1 MKRKI
6 GKSISFITALTM
18 CASIIAPANV
28 VKAEGATGSTSL
40 VGDIAVEHF
49 KGDDGTSDI
58 NNFVKISHP
67 RKPASKMEFDPK
79 KDEETRKKHQNEVFI
94 DGVVDYLGDEVVGEP
109 SLLEGADTP
118 GDRGESYS
126 WAGFAYGDWMYVSTL
141 FNSTES
147 TGRLLGEPVDP
158 EQLDKS
164 YGGDLFTKEPDDTS
178 TGGTPDKVSGSTLTK
193 INVKT
198 GETKIIMSKS
208 KNGIEPSFRNAV
220 EYHDK
225 LYFCGSV
232 NHLPAIY
239 EVDPKTDAFQC
250 VYQDPSIRNHP
261 GGPGAAYQESLAKE
275 ICPTIRGLTVFKDY
289 LVISTVGTDGNPY
302 IAVSQDPTAG
312 FTTIAKTW
320 EDVDNKI
327 PGELLGYP
335 ACKIPDSIMGGSIW
349 EMVEFNGSLYV
360 AICTG
365 TPDNAP
371 TSHTVKDNEGNE
383 KKIIDTM
390 QSFALIRGDFNEG
403 TEESPN
409 KVSDAGAWTWTPV
422 IGDTQKDGARY
433 TFGIDPERT
442 RASACNMVVYND
454 HLYIGEYND
463 TQIAFKNMV
472 NAEMNY
478 LAGNLDQS
486 VSLYRMDKDENIE
499 KVMGDPTEMF
509 PTSLSGIDESG
520 FGRREN
526 QYIWQTKVFDGK
538 LYIGTFDETM
548 ILTPLAQMAADMSNA
563 NNKQLEEKL
572 DVLNSEI
579 DSLASVETKEAGNE
593 TSTYTNDKEDE
604 IPSEDISNDSDIE
617 DILENE
623 VSDNI
628 TTEGNNDDV
637 AFAKKLL
644 DIRNTYETKKEAG
657 LLSDI
662 VAVDDENP
670 YVLLPSSYYDAEP
683 SVNVETPE
691 DLYLALLTLKDL
703 FNGENNYSTKEQL
716 AAFVQYEKL
725 YDEIVSYK
733 NSLDSALP
741 QMMNDSV
748 ALFDESTEQRTQI
761 KDLSGVIQYMKDA
774 ISGFDMYV
782 TEDGINFEQI
792 TRTGMNDPYNQGLR
806 VFAANDD
813 PENSWMCIGSA
824 NPFYGTQIW
833 RMDDGIDVNEHDEKQ
848 IRVKINFVDKQGKE
862 IPRQADK
869 AGEIYVVESQKTIIP
884 EDISIMV
891 PENQQLKNPEKP
903 VDIVYNEETNT
914 YSAEIELASKY
925 IDVQVRFVD
934 SDKPESSNL
943 ISTAPI
949 QTLKSNTTL
958 KINQIESLMPSGY
971 IIADEKAPINI
982 VKNTE
987 GEDIT
992 YSATIPVK
1000 RAYTINVISGDAST
1014 YKTTAGTTVTIKAEK
1029 RLGQDFVNWTSDD
1042 GIEFADATSLETTF
1056 VMPANSVTVT
1066 ANYKEAAI
1074 TYPVTVKNGN
1084 GSGRYE
1090 EGTEVSISADIPEG
1104 KVFDCWETKNG
1115 VEFADKNS
1123 SETTFIMPSYGVTVT
1138 AKFREPLPYYDVVVE
1153 GGEGSGSYEHKS
1165 NVTIKA
1171 NIPDGKVF
1179 DKWISNDN
1187 ITFENEYS
1195 KETTFKMPASS
1206 VTVKATFKDAPK
1218 PGWLFENNNWYY
1230 YDNNLNKLTGWQP
1243 INGDWFY
1250 FYEDGHMASDEF
1262 INNCYLN
1269 KNGYMVYGWQYID
1282 NKWYYFKA
1290 SGFMA
1295 TGWFKDSNNN
1305 WFYFYEDGHMAAGEF
1320 VNNCYLN
1327 NSGYMVYG
1335 WQFIDG
1341 TWYYFKPSGYAA
1353 TGWYKV
1359 NGLWYYFNNK
1369 GEMQTGMSP
1378 DGYLLSA
1385 SGAMPVN
1392 SWVLYDNEWYYA
1404 DNSGR
1409 PVKNTW
1415 KWIGGYCYYFYEDGH
1430 MASDEITPD
1439 GYFVNKD
1446 GHWLQE
1452 KGKAGRIRTAVYNL
1466 FN

>member
-1 MKRKI
+1 MKKKLGR
-6 GKSISFITALTM
+6 SVSFLTALTM
-18 CASIIAPANV
+18 CAGIISPATV
-28 VKAEGATGSTSL
+28 VKAEGTANATSL

-79 KDEETRKKHQNEVFI
+79 KDEETRKKHQDEVFI
-94 DGVVDYLGDEVVGEP
+94 DGVVDYLGNEVVGEP
-109 SLLEGADTP
+109 SLLEDAETP

-147 TGRLLGEPVDP
+147 TGRLLGEPVNP

-164 YGGDLFTKEPDDTS
+164 YGGDLFIKEPDDTS

-275 ICPTIRGLTVFKDY
+275 ICPTIRGLSVFKDY

-320 EDVDNKI
+320 EDVDNKV

-371 TSHTVKDNEGNE
+371 ASHMIEDKDGNQ

-390 QSFALIRGDFNEG
+390 KSFALIRGDFDEG
-403 TEESPN
+403 TEDSPN
-409 KVSDAGAWTWTPV
+409 EVSDASAWTWTPV
-422 IGDTQKDGARY
+422 IGDTEKDGAKY

-442 RASACNMVVYND
+442 RASACNLVVYKD

-472 NAEMNY
+472 NAEMDY
-478 LAGNLDQS
+478 LSGNLDQS

-526 QYIWQTKVFDGK
+526 QYIWQSKVFNGK
-538 LYIGTFDETM
+538 LYLGTFDETM
-548 ILTPLAQMAADMSNA
+548 ILTPLAQMAADMSGK
-563 NNKQLEEKL
+563 NNEELSEKL
-572 DVLNSEI
+572 NDLDSAIDELAADATNVNEEDSIEPPEVYSE
-579 DSLASVETKEAGNE
+579 
-593 TSTYTNDKEDE
+593 ED
-604 IPSEDISNDSDIE
+604 DSDIE
-617 DILENE
+617 L
-623 VSDNI
+623 
-628 TTEGNNDDV
+628 
-637 AFAKKLL
+637 AKKLI
-644 DIRNTYETKKEAG
+644 DIRNTYETQKETG
-657 LLSDI
+657 YLSDI
-662 VAVDDENP
+662 VEVNDENP
-670 YVLLPSSYYDAEP
+670 FIMLPSSYYEAEP
-683 SVNVETPE
+683 AVKVESPE
-691 DLYLALLTLKDL
+691 DLYLALLVIRDL
-703 FNGENNYSTKEQL
+703 FNENSNYTTKEQL
-716 AAFVQYEKL
+716 AAFIQYEKI
-725 YDEIVSYK
+725 YDEITSYSK
-733 NSLDSALP
+733 NELP

-748 ALFDESTEQRTQI
+748 SLFDEDSVQHEKI
-761 KDLSGVIQYMKDA
+761 KDLSGVIKYMKDA

-782 TEDGINFEQI
+782 TDDGINFEQI
-792 TRTGMNDPYNQGLR
+792 TRKGMNDPYNQGLR

-813 PENSWMCIGSA
+813 PDNSWMCIGTA

-833 RMDDGIDVNEHDEKQ
+833 RMDDNIDVNEQDPKQ
-848 IRVKINFVDKQGKE
+848 IRVQINFVDKHGNE

-869 AGEIYVVESQKTIIP
+869 SGEIYVVADQKQILP
-884 EDISIMV
+884 KDISIMV
-891 PENQQLKNPEKP
+891 PEHQQLKNPDLP
-903 VDIVYNEETNT
+903 VDIVYNEDTDT
-914 YSAEIELASKY
+914 YSATVELASKY
-925 IDVQVRFVD
+925 IDVQLRFVD
-934 SDKPESSNL
+934 ADKPESGNL

-949 QTLKSNTTL
+949 KTLKSSTTL
-958 KINQIESLMPSGY
+958 KLGQIESLMPSGY
-971 IIADEKAPINI
+971 IIADKNAEINI
-982 VKNTE
+982 VKNSDGDDT
-987 GEDIT
+987 T

-1000 RAYTINVISGDAST
+1000 RAYTIDVISGDAST
-1014 YKTTAGTTVTIKAEK
+1014 YKTTAGTTVTVKADK
-1029 RLGQDFVNWTSDD
+1029 RRDQDFAGWTSED
-1042 GIEFADATSLETTF
+1042 GVEFADPSALETTF
-1056 VMPANSVTVT
+1056 VMPANNVTIT
-1066 ANYKEAAI
+1066 ANYKEAAV

-1090 EGTEVSISADIPEG
+1090 EGATVTISADIPEG

-1115 VEFADKNS
+1115 VDFADKNS
-1123 SETTFIMPSYGVTVT
+1123 AKTTFTMPSYGVTVT
-1138 AKFREPLPYYDVVVE
+1138 ATFRDPLDYYDVIVE
-1153 GGEGSGSYEHKS
+1153 NGEGSGKYEYKS
-1165 NVTIKA
+1165 KVSIKA
-1171 NIPDGKVF
+1171 TVPEGKVF
-1179 DKWISNDN
+1179 DKWISSDD
-1187 ITFENEYS
+1187 ISFENPTDQ
-1195 KETTFKMPASS
+1195 ETSFKMPASS
-1206 VTVKATFKDAPK
+1206 VTVTATFKDAPK
-1218 PGWLFENNNWYY
+1218 PGWVYENNKWYY
-1230 YDNNLNKLTGWQP
+1230 YDNDLNMFKGWRP
-1243 INGDWFY
+1243 V
-1250 FYEDGHMASDEF
+1250 DG
-1262 INNCYLN
+1262 
-1269 KNGYMVYGWQYID
+1269 Q
-1282 NKWYYFKA
+1282 WY
-1290 SGFMA
+1290 
-1295 TGWFKDSNNN
+1295 
-1305 WFYFYEDGHMAAGEF
+1305 YFYEDGHMAADEIID
-1320 VNNCYLN
+1320 NCYLN
-1327 NSGYMVYG
+1327 KSGAMVTGWQKIDNKWYYFKESGFMVTGWFKDANGNWFYFYKDGHMAADEIVDNCYLDKNGYMSTG
-1335 WQFIDG
+1335 WHYVKD
-1341 TWYYFKPSGYAA
+1341 TWYYFNNSGYAA
-1353 TGWYKV
+1353 KGWNKID
-1359 NGLWYYFNNK
+1359 GLWYYFDK
-1369 GEMQTGMSP
+1369 DGHMQKGMSP
-1378 DGYLLSA
+1378 DGYLLSS
-1385 SGAMPVN
+1385 SGAMAVN
-1392 SWVLYDNEWYYA
+1392 KWVSIDGKWYYA
-1404 DNSGR
+1404 DSLGR
-1409 PVKNTW
+1409 PVKDTW
-1415 KWIGGYCYYFYEDGH
+1415 KWIGGNCFYFYEDGH

-1439 GYFVNKD
+1439 GYYVDKD
-1446 GHWLQE
+1446 GYWIE
-1452 KGKAGRIRTAVYNL
+1452 NKGKAGVIKTSLYRL
-1466 FN
+1466 FH